1 MKTVILGHAG
11 ADFDCVASM
20 AGLSRLYAGA
30 VPVLPSSLEPNVEEF
45 LRLYEGRFRFV
56 RAPLSALLKE
66 DISTIVLAD
75 TIVPA
80 RLGEYEALLQG
91 PRRRLIAYDHHEP
104 SSASLEHVD
113 EGHIQE
119 CGATTSIVTA
129 ALRQEMIPVNPD
141 EATLLALGIYEDTGS
156 LLFPETTAYDV
167 EQAAYL
173 LKAGASLS
181 MVARY
186 VTTYLTPEQQNA
198 LETALNSIQVA
209 TVSGTQAAFAMVR
222 AERNVGN
229 LSVIVHRL
237 AQIVKA
243 DAVFLLYE
251 TPQALYLLARS
262 DRFLNVAELLA
273 PFGGAGRVHAAA
285 AVLRDGTTAQQAR
298 ERLEDIIGTRHA
310 QWREVVADIMTP
322 HPTVIA
328 QDRPAAEALAM
339 MVNLGF
345 SVLPVDRGGR
355 IVGVVA
361 KKALEKQSLARLQQ
375 KPVRYFTN
383 TRLPRVTVTA
393 TVEELIQAFGTYNT
407 GLLLVMDDE
416 QLLGVISRSDVLR
429 YLNSTA
435 HPQSAVD
442 TSNVRVIGE
451 AEIDRL
457 GGAGTADILKTIGR
471 VGEEQENRAYLVGGS
486 VRDIL
491 LGRQPNDFDIV
502 TEKDVS
508 AVAAAVADKVGTHVI
523 SYGRFMTH
531 KVHIGGRFYD
541 FAAARLEYYDFPG
554 SLPTVAPAS
563 LVKDL
568 LRRDF
573 TINALAMSLTASDFG
588 RVVDASGG
596 LADLEQGI
604 VRMTYP
610 DSFIEDPARI
620 LRGVR
625 VAVRLG
631 FTMDKDT
638 EAKARDALQ
647 LGLLSVRRNKR
658 AQDEFKELLA
668 GAESVQCIMALSALG
683 CGLTGLPLVP
693 PRKAKRELLS
703 SLEQERLRGEDIHDP
718 LPWLAPLLV
727 WLGDIRSDTLQAIL
741 KDFGLSDRMAAS
753 CRSWQARE
761 RQLRCALLEGEEP
774 VSAIAHLIARTP
786 LPAVSVARARL
797 GLAGAVGAKARIL
810 LETALARLA
819 EPPLVSGNDVLALGI
834 SEGRTVGGLL
844 ERMRTMQMDGIIRSR
859 DEALASLKA
868 ILR

>member
-30 VPVLPSSLEPNVEEF
+30 LPVLPSSLEPNVEEF

-56 RAPLSALLKE
+56 RLPLPALLKE
-66 DISTIVLAD
+66 DIGTIVLAD
-75 TIVPA
+75 TIVPS
-80 RLGEYEALLQG
+80 RLGEYEALLRA
-91 PRRRLIAYDHHEP
+91 PNHRLIAYDHHEP
-104 SSASLEHVD
+104 SSASLSHID

-129 ALRQEMIPVNPD
+129 ALRQETIPVNPD

-198 LETALNSIQVA
+198 LEAALNSIQISG
-209 TVSGTQAAFAMVR
+209 VSGTQAAFAAVR

-273 PFGGAGRVHAAA
+273 PLGGAGRVHAAA

-298 ERLEDIIGTRHA
+298 EHLESIIGTRHA

-322 HPTVIA
+322 HPTTIS
-328 QDRPAAEALAM
+328 QDRPATEALTM

-345 SVLPVDRGGR
+345 SVLPVQRDGR

-383 TRLPRVTVTA
+383 TRLPRVTLTA

-407 GLLLVMDDE
+407 GLLLVMDGE

-435 HPQSAVD
+435 HPQSAVG
-442 TSNVRVIGE
+442 TSNVVVVSE
-451 AEIDRL
+451 TDIDRL
-457 GGAGTADILKTIGR
+457 GGEGTSEVLKTIGL
-471 VGEEQENRAYLVGGS
+471 VGDQQGNRAYLVGGS
-486 VRDIL
+486 VRDML
-491 LGRQPNDFDIV
+491 LDRRPNDFDIV
-502 TEKDVS
+502 TEKDVT
-508 AVAAAVADKVGTHVI
+508 AVAAAVADRLGTHVI

-531 KVHIGGRFYD
+531 KVRIGGRSYD

-573 TINALAMSLTASDFG
+573 TINALAMSLSASDFG

-596 LADLEQGI
+596 LSDLQSGL

-631 FTMDKDT
+631 FAMDKDT

-668 GAESVQCIMALSALG
+668 GAQSVECIMTLSALG
-683 CGLTGLPLVP
+683 CGLIGLPLVK
-693 PRKAKRELLS
+693 PRKSKRELLS
-703 SLEQERLRGEDIHDP
+703 LLERQRLSGDDRVDP

-727 WLGDIRSDTLQAIL
+727 WLGSIRSDALQAIL

-753 CRSWQARE
+753 CRSWQVRE
-761 RQLRCALLEGEEP
+761 RQLRLTLLEGTRP
-774 VSAIAHLIARTP
+774 ISAIAYLIARSP
-786 LPAVSVARARL
+786 RPVVSVARAHL
-797 GLAGAVGAKARIL
+797 EGPGGARARHL
-810 LETALARLA
+810 LDTALSRLA
-819 EPPLVSGNDVLALGI
+819 EPPLVSGRDILALGVT
-834 SEGRTVGGLL
+834 EGRAIGKLL
-844 ERMRTMQMDGIIRSR
+844 EQVRTMQMDGVIHSR
-859 DEALASLKA
+859 DEALTWLGTSV
-868 ILR
+868 R

>member
-1 MKTVILGHAG
+1 
-11 ADFDCVASM
+11 M

-56 RAPLSALLKE
+56 RVPPSALLKE
-66 DISTIVLAD
+66 DVSTIVLAD

-80 RLGEYEALLQG
+80 RLGEYEALLRG

-104 SSASLEHVD
+104 SSASLEHID

-209 TVSGTQAAFAMVR
+209 TVSGTQAAFATVR

-298 ERLEDIIGTRHA
+298 ERLEYVIGTRHA

-345 SVLPVDRGGR
+345 SVLPVEREGR

-383 TRLPRVTVTA
+383 SRLPRVTVTA
-393 TVEELIQAFGTYNT
+393 TVEELIQAFGTYNA
-407 GLLLVMDDE
+407 GLLLVMDGE

-442 TSNVRVIGE
+442 TSNVRVISE

-457 GGAGTADILKTIGR
+457 GGVGTANVLRTIGR

-491 LGRQPNDFDIV
+491 LGRRPNDFDIV

-531 KVHIGGRFYD
+531 KVHIAGRSYD

-596 LADLEQGI
+596 LADLEHGI

-631 FTMDKDT
+631 FTMEGDT

-668 GAESVQCIMALSALG
+668 GAQSVSCIMALSALG

-693 PRKAKRELLS
+693 PRKAKRDLLS
-703 SLEQERLRGEDIHDP
+703 SLEQERLRGQDMRDP
-718 LPWLAPLLV
+718 FPWLAPLLV
-727 WLGDIRSDTLQAIL
+727 WLGDVRSDALQAIL

-761 RQLRCALLEGEEP
+761 RQLRFALLKGEEP
-774 VSAIAHLIARTP
+774 VSAIAHVIARTP

-797 GLAGAVGAKARIL
+797 VLAGPAAAKARL
-810 LETALARLA
+810 LLDTALSRLA
-819 EPPLVSGNDVLALGI
+819 EPPLVSGKDVLALGI
-834 SEGRTVGGLL
+834 TEGRTVGSLL

-859 DEALASLKA
+859 GEALASLKA
-868 ILR
+868 SLR